1 MISDSKKDFDID
13 SIRSKVKNN
22 KSHYQNS
29 GDDVFDF
36 RNPNAA
42 NNYSWRAVSQATSAD
57 VGRSNFLNS
66 IDFAGKNL
74 ENGKFSR
81 ENLQSANFSVANLT
95 GVDFSGAD
103 LRGADFS
110 GANLTD
116 ANLSGADLS
125 GAVLSGS
132 VLLRTNFTGAKMKGV
147 KLQEAD
153 LEDAILLG
161 IEIDELGI
169 EELQQLIEY
178 LAKYYPHKLNLTK
191 INLTLLDLRSIDL
204 SKVNLRGVDFTGCDL
219 TGVNI
224 MELDLS
230 ECIISPEQIA
240 QALGRVPTKD
250 ELAKIM
256 APKKKNK
263 AKGFEG
269 VDISSIFLGDGKEL
283 GVWDFINDKGISIE
297 TLMKVGKKVFRHG
310 AEKPPVKDEEA
321 LKNIKS
327 EQELKVKSHNDEL
340 RKVIEERKRKTLEEL
355 AAKKKEFHNE
365 VAREQPV
372 EQKEAP
378 APKKEIDER
387 IISLR
392 EKGRGRE

>member
-1 MISDSKKDFDID
+1 M
-13 SIRSKVKNN
+13 
-22 KSHYQNS
+22 
-29 GDDVFDF
+29 
-36 RNPNAA
+36 
-42 NNYSWRAVSQATSAD
+42 
-57 VGRSNFLNS
+57 
-66 IDFAGKNL
+66 
-74 ENGKFSR
+74 
-81 ENLQSANFSVANLT
+81 
-95 GVDFSGAD
+95 
-103 LRGADFS
+103 
-110 GANLTD
+110 
-116 ANLSGADLS
+116 
-125 GAVLSGS
+125 
-132 VLLRTNFTGAKMKGV
+132 
-147 KLQEAD
+147 
-153 LEDAILLG
+153 
-161 IEIDELGI
+161 
-169 EELQQLIEY
+169 
-178 LAKYYPHKLNLTK
+178 
-191 INLTLLDLRSIDL
+191 DLRSIDL

-355 AAKKKEFHNE
+355 AAKKKNFIMKWPESSLLNKKKL
-365 VAREQPV
+365 RLRRKKLT
-372 EQKEAP
+372 KE
-378 APKKEIDER
+378 
-387 IISLR
+387 S
-392 EKGRGRE
+392 